1 MGGEK
6 IAFVTEG
13 TASRCREICV
23 ALARAGYAVAFTY
36 SGDAR
41 TAEDLKAAIEA
52 EGVRALAHEVK
63 KFDASELSN
72 AVIGTAEELGGAD
85 LLVYFGDMPEDYET
99 EGELTLDLDET
110 DWDEA
115 MDRGVRGFFLCCKF
129 ILPYLISR
137 PGARIVAVDTKPH
150 DCGACNLAKFVAS
163 RALHA
168 AVERISTEM
177 SFYGVSV
184 ACKKISDDFLSE
196 IAEIEANG

>member
-1 MGGEK
+1 MMDDGRV
-6 IAFVTEG
+6 AFVTEG
-13 TASRCREICV
+13 TDPRCVEICT

-41 TAEDLKAAIEA
+41 AAEDLKGAIEA
-52 EGVRALAHEVK
+52 LGVRALAHEVK
-63 KFDASELSN
+63 RFDASDLSN
-72 AVIGTAEELGGAD
+72 AVIGTAETLGGAD
-85 LLVYFGDMPEDYET
+85 LLVYFGGMPEDYET
-99 EGELTLDLDET
+99 EGSLTLDLDEA

-115 MDRGVRGFFLCCKF
+115 MNRGVRGFFLCCKY

-137 PGARIVAVDTKPH
+137 PGARIIAVDTKPH
-150 DCGACNLAKFVAS
+150 DGGACNLAEFVAS

-184 ACKKISDDFLSE
+184 ACKKISDDGL
-196 IAEIEANG
+196 AEIGLD